1 MKNYLK
7 WAQSVKLAIDGR
19 GKLGHLTGEV
29 TQPASNDPSLKKWR
43 SEDSLV
49 IVWLINSME
58 LAIGK
63 PHLFLPTAKDVWEA
77 VRDCYSNL
85 ENLSQIFDLKT
96 RLGQS
101 KQGERDVTT
110 YYNEMVTLWQELD
123 QCYDDVWENSNDC
136 ARHKKRE
143 ENDWVYM
150 FLTGLN
156 QNLDEVRGRI
166 LSRKPLPSICEVFSE
181 ARHEES
187 QRRIMQ
193 QNLESSSRQEL
204 EGSALV
210 SKGFD

>member
-1 MKNYLK
+1 
-7 WAQSVKLAIDGR
+7 
-19 GKLGHLTGEV
+19 
-29 TQPASNDPSLKKWR
+29 
-43 SEDSLV
+43 
-49 IVWLINSME
+49 ME
-58 LAIGK
+58 PAIGK